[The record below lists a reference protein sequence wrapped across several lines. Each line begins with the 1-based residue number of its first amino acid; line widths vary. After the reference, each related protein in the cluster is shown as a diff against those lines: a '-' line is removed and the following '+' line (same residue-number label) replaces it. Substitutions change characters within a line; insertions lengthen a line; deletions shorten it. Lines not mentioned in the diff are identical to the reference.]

1 MKKIVPGTTEKL
13 TVTTKIGFGLGDLYG
28 GGSMM
33 IIGFFYLYFLTD
45 VVRISPS
52 LAGTVFLISKIWDA
66 ISDPLMGTISDRTR
80 TRFGRRRPYFLAGI
94 ALIFLSFFML
104 WYPVD
109 FNLEVHR
116 FAFVLGAYLFFS
128 TVLTMVM
135 IPYNALASELTLDYN
150 ERTALSTIRIF
161 FSSFSSL
168 LCAVIPMEIVKIL
181 PDVRQGY
188 ITMGVSF
195 GIFFALPF
203 IAVFFTTFERKSFQ
217 QHTASFSIKRMF
229 VEPFKTRSFLYI
241 LFMYMFAFVAIDAV
255 MSIII
260 YFMTYYLHRGGETNY
275 VLGVL
280 LLVQILGLPF
290 YAWLS
295 KKTGK
300 RCAFTTGITLWIVFM
315 LFSFLVR
322 PGSPEPVIYI
332 FAGCIGFATGG
343 VVVMIYSIFPD
354 MPDIDELY
362 SGERREGI
370 YSGLFTF
377 MRKLSSAIGIFLISN
392 AIQLA
397 GYRPPEEVNQGG
409 TIQMVEQIQSP
420 EFIFILRLVFA
431 VLPVI
436 LLLFGLYGA
445 WRYGLTPQLHAQLK
459 EFLKKRRE
467 GLLGPDEAQD
477 LALAYQ
483 QHLEKPLKAQIK
495 ELLNLFPGKENR

>member
-1 MKKIVPGTTEKL
+1 MEKVQHPTERL
-13 TVTTKIGFGLGDLYG
+13 SWGTKIGFGLGDLYG

-52 LAGTVFLISKIWDA
+52 LAGTVFLVSKIWDA
-66 ISDPLMGTISDRTR
+66 VSDPLMGTLSDRTR
-80 TRFGRRRPYFLAGI
+80 TRFGRRRPYFLAGV
-94 ALIFLSFFML
+94 LLVFLSFFLL

-109 FNLEVHR
+109 FDLEMHR
-116 FAFVLGAYLFFS
+116 FIYVLAAYLFFS

-161 FSSFSSL
+161 FSSLSSL
-168 LCAVIPMEIVKIL
+168 LCAVIPMEIVKTL

-188 ITMGVSF
+188 ITMGISF
-195 GIFFALPF
+195 GLFFALPF
-203 IAVFFTTFERKSFQ
+203 IIVFLTTFERPKFQ
-217 QHTASFSIKRMF
+217 EHTASFSIKRMF
-229 VEPFKTRSFLYI
+229 VEPFKTRSFVHI
-241 LFMYMFAFVAIDAV
+241 LFMYLFAFVAVDAV

-280 LLVQILGLPF
+280 LVVQIAALPF
-290 YAWLS
+290 FSWLS
-295 KKTGK
+295 GRAGK
-300 RCAFTTGITLWIVFM
+300 RRAFTTAIGLWILFM

-322 PGSPEPVIYI
+322 PGSHPAVIYV
-332 FAGCIGFATGG
+332 FAGFIGFATGG
-343 VVVMIYSIFPD
+343 VVVMIYAIFPD

-377 MRKLSSAIGIFLISN
+377 MRKLSSAVGIFLISN
-392 AIQLA
+392 AIELA
-397 GYRPPEEVNQGG
+397 GYRPPEEQTVDGAV
-409 TIQMVEQIQSP
+409 QMVEQSQSP
-420 EFIFILRLVFA
+420 EFILILRLVFA

-436 LLLFGLYGA
+436 LLAFGLYGA
-445 WRYGLTPQLHAQLK
+445 WRYGLTPRLHDRLK
-459 EFLKKRRE
+459 EYLRRRRDGE
-467 GLLGPDEAQD
+467 ISAEEAEEQ
-477 LALAYQ
+477 ARGF
-483 QHLEKPLKAQIK
+483 KARLDRSLREQLR
-495 ELLNLFPGKENR
+495 ETFGKEERPS

>member
-1 MKKIVPGTTEKL
+1 VKPNAEKL
-13 TVTTKIGFGLGDLYG
+13 STVTKIGFGLGDLYG

-52 LAGTVFLISKIWDA
+52 LAGTVFLVSKIWDA
-66 ISDPLMGTISDRTR
+66 VSDPLMGTISDRTR
-80 TRFGRRRPYFLAGI
+80 TRFGRRRPYFLAGV
-94 ALIFLSFFML
+94 ALIFLSFFLL

-109 FNLEVHR
+109 FDLEMHR
-116 FAFVLGAYLFFS
+116 FIFVLGAYLFFS

-161 FSSFSSL
+161 FSSLSSL

-195 GIFFALPF
+195 GLFFALPF
-203 IAVFFTTFERKSFQ
+203 IIVFLTTFERPQFQ
-217 QHTASFSIKRMF
+217 EHTARFSLRRMF
-229 VEPFKTRSFLYI
+229 LEPFKTRSFIHI
-241 LFMYMFAFVAIDAV
+241 LFMYLFAFVAVDAV
-255 MSIII
+255 MSVII
-260 YFMTYYLHRGGETNY
+260 YFMTYYLHRGAETNY

-280 LLVQILGLPF
+280 LVVQIIALPF
-290 YAWLS
+290 FAWLS
-295 KKTGK
+295 GRAGK
-300 RCAFTTGITLWIVFM
+300 RHAFTVAIGLWILFM

-322 PGSPEPVIYI
+322 PGSPPPLIYV

-343 VVVMIYSIFPD
+343 VVVMIYAIFPD

-377 MRKLSSAIGIFLISN
+377 MRKLSSAVGIFLISN

-397 GYRPPEEVNQGG
+397 GYRPPEEETVDGAV
-409 TIQMVEQIQSP
+409 QMVEQVQTP
-420 EFIFILRLVFA
+420 QFIMILRIVFA
-431 VLPVI
+431 VLPVV
-436 LLLFGLYGA
+436 LLAFGLYGA
-445 WRYGLTPQLHAQLK
+445 WRYGLTPRLHDKLK
-459 EFLKKRRE
+459 EFLQRRRNGE
-467 GLLGPDEAQD
+467 LEETEAERQ
-477 LALAYQ
+477 AEYFKAR
-483 QHLEKPLKAQIK
+483 LERSLSAQLR
-495 ELLNLFPGKENR
+495 ETFRRDGGDRGNGTA